1 MIKQKCMLR
10 CADIQIFS
18 NNFCFFFRKPSFIT
32 KIDVTAEGA
41 VNEHISGLANGE
53 VITNGEA
60 SAEIKLSNGNDSV
73 TEETTNEVTVD
84 KDVTT
89 NDIVE
94 TLSEELTT
102 NEIKGT
108 EELTTNEI
116 KGTEELTTNE
126 IKDKK
131 ESENQTDEDKNVEV
145 TIAGTTNM
153 VETNLEEIVLTPS
166 GEIQRQPLTSNDGEA
181 KKMTELKI
189 PELSVE
195 GRL

>member
-1 MIKQKCMLR
+1 M
-10 CADIQIFS
+10 
-18 NNFCFFFRKPSFIT
+18 
-32 KIDVTAEGA
+32 TAGGA

-116 KGTEELTTNE
+116 KG
-126 IKDKK
+126 KK

-145 TIAGTTNM
+145 TIAVTTNM

-166 GEIQRQPLTSNDGEA
+166 GEIQRQPLTSNDDEA
-181 KKMTELKI
+181 KKMTELEI

>member
-1 MIKQKCMLR
+1 LF
-10 CADIQIFS
+10 DFIQ
-18 NNFCFFFRKPSFIT
+18 
-32 KIDVTAEGA
+32 GA
-41 VNEHISGLANGE
+41 VNGHISGLANGG

-126 IKDKK
+126 IKGKK
-131 ESENQTDEDKNVEV
+131 ESENQTD
-145 TIAGTTNM
+145 
-153 VETNLEEIVLTPS
+153 
-166 GEIQRQPLTSNDGEA
+166 DGFWYLLILIKSTA
-181 KKMTELKI
+181 CK
-189 PELSVE
+189 
-195 GRL
+195 

>member
-1 MIKQKCMLR
+1 MLR

-41 VNEHISGLANGE
+41 VDVHISGLANGG

-126 IKDKK
+126 IKGKK

-153 VETNLEEIVLTPS
+153 VETNLEEIVLTSS

-181 KKMTELKI
+181 KEMTELKI

>member
-1 MIKQKCMLR
+1 MLR

-41 VNEHISGLANGE
+41 VDVHISGLANGG

-102 NEIKGT
+102 NEIKG
-108 EELTTNEI
+108 
-116 KGTEELTTNE
+116 
-126 IKDKK
+126 KK

-153 VETNLEEIVLTPS
+153 VETNLEEIVLTSS

-181 KKMTELKI
+181 KEMTELKI

>member
-1 MIKQKCMLR
+1 MLR

-41 VNEHISGLANGE
+41 VDVHISGLANGG
-53 VITNGEA
+53 VITNDEA

-116 KGTEELTTNE
+116 KG
-126 IKDKK
+126 KK

-153 VETNLEEIVLTPS
+153 VETNLEEIVLTSS

-181 KKMTELKI
+181 KEMTELKI